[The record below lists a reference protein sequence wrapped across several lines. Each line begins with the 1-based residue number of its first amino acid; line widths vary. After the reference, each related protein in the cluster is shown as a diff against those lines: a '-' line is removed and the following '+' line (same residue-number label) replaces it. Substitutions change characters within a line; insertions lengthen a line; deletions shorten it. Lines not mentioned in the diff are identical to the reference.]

1 MSPAPSALRPGRA
14 ATVNQSPVQTSGPCH
29 GLSSRSPSVDN
40 LTPAQL
46 YDRAHF
52 WANHNERG
60 HFTRKVETLHPAA
73 RTTADQLNCDA
84 SLLIRSQPPGLNCD
98 EPPPSQPVSPS
109 FRAKE
114 APSSGCHAGGTTWAR
129 EKKLWDSRDHKKAVL
144 AYWSPDGVNTRSE
157 KLGLDPVKEPD
168 RRTTEDSDVNDG
180 GVADGE
186 DLDLDSD
193 DNPHGDEEDTEGS
206 DKENEYLVEY
216 VGYSPIW
223 LPAHQ
228 VCPDAI
234 KNWKGAR
241 VPAGGLRPLPG
252 TGNMA

>member
-1 MSPAPSALRPGRA
+1 MSKAAPKDNPHCHLDLRCPITDISDHRC
-14 ATVNQSPVQTSGPCH
+14 TSP
-29 GLSSRSPSVDN
+29 
-40 LTPAQL
+40 
-46 YDRAHF
+46 
-52 WANHNERG
+52 
-60 HFTRKVETLHPAA
+60 K
-73 RTTADQLNCDA
+73 
-84 SLLIRSQPPGLNCD
+84 
-98 EPPPSQPVSPS
+98 
-109 FRAKE
+109 
-114 APSSGCHAGGTTWAR
+114 

-157 KLGLDPVKEPD
+157 KLGLHPVKGPFVLECIISKMAWSQDYDTDEEEEQEPD
-168 RRTTEDSDVNDG
+168 RRTTDASDVNDG
-180 GVADGE
+180 DAADGE
-186 DLDLDSD
+186 DPDLDSD
-193 DNPHGDEEDTEGS
+193 DNSHGDEEDTEGS
-206 DKENEYLVEY
+206 DKEDEYLVEY

>member
-1 MSPAPSALRPGRA
+1 MSKA
-14 ATVNQSPVQTSGPCH
+14 ASNDNQHCHSGLGCPITNISDHRCTSPM
-29 GLSSRSPSVDN
+29 
-40 LTPAQL
+40 
-46 YDRAHF
+46 
-52 WANHNERG
+52 
-60 HFTRKVETLHPAA
+60 
-73 RTTADQLNCDA
+73 
-84 SLLIRSQPPGLNCD
+84 
-98 EPPPSQPVSPS
+98 
-109 FRAKE
+109 
-114 APSSGCHAGGTTWAR
+114 
-129 EKKLWDSRDHKKAVL
+129 EKKLWDSRDHKEAVL

-157 KLGLDPVKEPD
+157 KLGLDPVKGPFVLECIISKMAWSRDYDTDEEEEQEPD
-168 RRTTEDSDVNDG
+168 RRSTEDSDVNDG

-193 DNPHGDEEDTEGS
+193 DNSHGDEEDTDSS
-206 DKENEYLVEY
+206 DKEDEYLVEY